1 MDQEKRYWCHACC
14 KECKVIKT
22 ISDGEEVL
30 LCSNCKNDF
39 VEEMENTETTT
50 NNNTNTSPTT
60 NTNSNSNSNQTINQ
74 SSTNNTQ
81 TPNLNSI
88 LVDNNSI
95 NIELNING
103 LNLNNRTNRNSNNL
117 NNSNNNNR
125 QQQQPD
131 QYGLDNTL
139 LFLPSTVNYEV
150 FNPRNTG
157 LNLINSVGGMISS
170 FLGPTINTIF
180 PSLTSNNSNN
190 QLMNFLNNHTN
201 DFQFENLLN
210 IIMSF
215 EDRMHGN
222 PPASERAMNNLKK
235 VIINEENLN
244 QFKDITCN
252 ICLDAFKIG
261 NVVRILECKHEFHE
275 SCIITWLKTRNT
287 CPVCRF
293 ELESNDPNYERQKNN
308 HRENLR
314 SYQRGDSLNNN
325 NNNNN
330 RGGGTFA

>member
-1 MDQEKRYWCHACC
+1 MEQQKRYWCHACN
-14 KECKVIKT
+14 KECNVIKT

-30 LCSNCKNDF
+30 LCSICKNDF
-39 VEEMENTETTT
+39 VEEMENSETAT
-50 NNNTNTSPTT
+50 NNNANPSQTTNQTPT
-60 NTNSNSNSNQTINQ
+60 NTN
-74 SSTNNTQ
+74 Q
-81 TPNLNSI
+81 TPNLNNI
-88 LVDNNSI
+88 HLDNNSI
-95 NIELNING
+95 NIELNIND
-103 LNLNNRTNRNSNNL
+103 LNINNRTANNSNNL

-125 QQQQPD
+125 PQQPPD

-139 LFLPSTVNYEV
+139 LFLPSTVNYVV
-150 FNPRNTG
+150 FNARDSG
-157 LNLINSVGGMISS
+157 LSLLNSVGGMVSS

-180 PSLTSNNSNN
+180 SSSPLNNSNN
-190 QLMNFLNNHTN
+190 TLLNFLNNHNN

-222 PPASERAMNNLKK
+222 PPASERAINNLTK
-235 VIINEENLN
+235 ITINEENIN

-252 ICLDAFKIG
+252 ICLDAFKVG

-275 SCIITWLKTRNT
+275 DCIITWLKTRNT

-314 SYQRGDSLNNN
+314 NYHRGNSFSNNN
-325 NNNNN
+325 NNNDG